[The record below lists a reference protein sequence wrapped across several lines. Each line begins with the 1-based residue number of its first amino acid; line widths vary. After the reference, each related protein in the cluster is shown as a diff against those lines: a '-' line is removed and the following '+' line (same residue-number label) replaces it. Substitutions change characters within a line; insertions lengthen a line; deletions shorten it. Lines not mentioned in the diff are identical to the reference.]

1 MDWEWITWV
10 QNKDIIGEGW
20 VYDFSK
26 GRTRVPPQ
34 SPKVSSFLTDLVK
47 ILYSFRLHLACASPE
62 SLDLGVVLF
71 RYEKI
76 CCSLRFTVMEK
87 LIEFVASR

>member
-10 QNKDIIGEGW
+10 QNKDII
-20 VYDFSK
+20 
-26 GRTRVPPQ
+26 
-34 SPKVSSFLTDLVK
+34 VSSFLTDLVK